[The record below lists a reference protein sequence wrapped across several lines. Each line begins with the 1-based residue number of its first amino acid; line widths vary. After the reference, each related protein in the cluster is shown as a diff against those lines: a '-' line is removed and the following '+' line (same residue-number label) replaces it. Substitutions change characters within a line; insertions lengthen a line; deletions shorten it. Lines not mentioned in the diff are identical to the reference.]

1 MKVYQTN
8 EIKNISILGSSG
20 SGKTTLVEAMLFES
34 GVIKRRGSV
43 AAKNTVSDYF
53 PVEQEYGYSVFSTVL
68 HVEWNNKK
76 LNIIDCPGSDDFVGS
91 TVTALNVTDTA
102 IILLNG
108 QYGVEVGT
116 QNHFRYTEKL
126 NKPVIFLVNQLD
138 NEKCDYDNILEQLKE
153 AYGSKVVPI
162 QYPISTGPGFNALI
176 DVLLMKKYSWKPEG
190 GAPTIEDIPAEEK
203 LDFFKKPAE
212 FLTSAASSKDQKNGY
227 VFSHVDSVL
236 TTSRATSTYP
246 SFGFEAALVR
256 TEGGTNAL
264 RVLYTQPNS
273 PAEEAG
279 LKRGDW
285 IIAVDNQK
293 VSTSDYSTYI
303 TRPTKAYSFTLG
315 KYNPYPEEVDDPEF
329 NYVEFDTLGV
339 VQMPEPRYVEEQ
351 DVLKY
356 SIISSGS
363 RKAFY
368 LLYNEFGE
376 SADALKE
383 AFSQLN
389 GQQFDDIIL
398 DLRYNPGGYVNTSQQ
413 LCSALAPATAMGQPF
428 LDMTYNDKIAK
439 TESYLF
445 EPSLIPG
452 GTPLAY
458 ENLYI
463 ITSNNT
469 ASASEIVINC
479 LRPYLKERLLQ
490 VGTATFGKN
499 VAQSL
504 FTDEQSPQLELWLTT
519 AYLSNAEGFQDYFD
533 NGLQPDYELAENY
546 AGELGELGTAE
557 DMLLAPV
564 FTRMATGNFPAGED
578 TATETTRSNPNVEVT
593 HCSISKKPK
602 LAKNNFH

>member
-1 MKVYQTN
+1 MKRAAFYRLIYGTV
-8 EIKNISILGSSG
+8 ISLTLMACGEDRSG
-20 SGKTTLVEAMLFES
+20 
-34 GVIKRRGSV
+34 
-43 AAKNTVSDYF
+43 
-53 PVEQEYGYSVFSTVL
+53 EYY
-68 HVEWNNKK
+68 
-76 LNIIDCPGSDDFVGS
+76 
-91 TVTALNVTDTA
+91 
-102 IILLNG
+102 
-108 QYGVEVGT
+108 
-116 QNHFRYTEKL
+116 
-126 NKPVIFLVNQLD
+126 
-138 NEKCDYDNILEQLKE
+138 
-153 AYGSKVVPI
+153 
-162 QYPISTGPGFNALI
+162 ALI
-176 DVLLMKKYSWKPEG
+176 ASKTWIYETMQQNYLFY
-190 GAPTIEDIPAEEK
+190 EDIPAEES
-203 LDFFKKPAE
+203 LDFFQTPE
-212 FLTSAASSKDQKNGY
+212 NFLKNAASSRDQKNGTL
-227 VFSHVDSVL
+227 FSHIDSVNV
-236 TTSRATSTYP
+236 SRALSSNPT
-246 SFGFEAALVR
+246 FGYEAALIR
-256 TEGGTNAL
+256 TGSGDYAI
-264 RVLYTQPNS
+264 RVLYTQPGS

-285 IIAVDNQK
+285 IIAANNK
-293 VSTSDYSTYI
+293 KIGSGDYSKYVSA
-303 TRPTKAYSFTLG
+303 PTQSYTFTLG
-315 KYNPYPEEVDDPEF
+315 NYNGEG
-329 NYVEFDTLGV
+329 FDTLGV
-339 VQMPEPRYVEEQ
+339 TEIPAPRYIEETN
-351 DVLKY
+351 LMKTSFITAGNRTAAY
-356 SIISSGS
+356 I
-363 RKAFY
+363 
-368 LLYNEFGE
+368 LYNSFG
-376 SADALKE
+376 ADDTETLQNMFVEIA
-383 AFSQLN
+383 ARQPN
-389 GQQFDDIIL
+389 DIIL
-398 DLRYNPGGYVNTSQQ
+398 DLRYNPGGYVSTSQ
-413 LCSALAPATAMGQPF
+413 LLSTLLAPQNAMGQTF
-428 LDMTYNDKIAK
+428 LNMTYNDKIAK

-564 FTRMATGNFPAGED
+564 FTRMATGSFPTGED

>member
-1 MKVYQTN
+1 MKRTAFYRLIYGTV
-8 EIKNISILGSSG
+8 ISLALMACGEDRSG
-20 SGKTTLVEAMLFES
+20 
-34 GVIKRRGSV
+34 
-43 AAKNTVSDYF
+43 
-53 PVEQEYGYSVFSTVL
+53 EYY
-68 HVEWNNKK
+68 
-76 LNIIDCPGSDDFVGS
+76 
-91 TVTALNVTDTA
+91 
-102 IILLNG
+102 
-108 QYGVEVGT
+108 
-116 QNHFRYTEKL
+116 
-126 NKPVIFLVNQLD
+126 
-138 NEKCDYDNILEQLKE
+138 
-153 AYGSKVVPI
+153 
-162 QYPISTGPGFNALI
+162 ALI
-176 DVLLMKKYSWKPEG
+176 ASKTWIYETMQQNYLFY
-190 GAPTIEDIPAEEK
+190 EDIPAEES
-203 LDFFKKPAE
+203 LDFFQTPE
-212 FLTSAASSKDQKNGY
+212 NFLKNATSSRDQKNGTL
-227 VFSHVDSVL
+227 FSHIDSVNV
-236 TTSRATSTYP
+236 SRALSSSPT
-246 SFGFEAALVR
+246 FGYEAALIR
-256 TEGGTNAL
+256 TGSGDYTI
-264 RVLYTQPNS
+264 RVLYTQPGS

-285 IIAVDNQK
+285 IIAANNK
-293 VSTSDYSTYI
+293 KIGSGDYSKYVSA
-303 TRPTKAYSFTLG
+303 PTQSYTFTLG
-315 KYNPYPEEVDDPEF
+315 NYNGEG
-329 NYVEFDTLGV
+329 FDTLGV
-339 VQMPEPRYVEEQ
+339 TEIPAPRYIEETN
-351 DVLKY
+351 LMKTSFITAGNRTAAY
-356 SIISSGS
+356 I
-363 RKAFY
+363 
-368 LLYNEFGE
+368 LYNSFG
-376 SADALKE
+376 ADDTETLQNMFVEIA
-383 AFSQLN
+383 ARQPN
-389 GQQFDDIIL
+389 DIIL
-398 DLRYNPGGYVNTSQQ
+398 DLRYNPGGYVSTSQ
-413 LCSALAPATAMGQPF
+413 LLSTLLAPQNAMGQTF
-428 LDMTYNDKIAK
+428 LNMTYNDKIAK

-564 FTRMATGNFPAGED
+564 FTRMATGSFPAGED

>member
-1 MKVYQTN
+1 MKRAAFYRLIYGTV
-8 EIKNISILGSSG
+8 ISLTLMACGEDRSG
-20 SGKTTLVEAMLFES
+20 
-34 GVIKRRGSV
+34 
-43 AAKNTVSDYF
+43 
-53 PVEQEYGYSVFSTVL
+53 EYY
-68 HVEWNNKK
+68 
-76 LNIIDCPGSDDFVGS
+76 
-91 TVTALNVTDTA
+91 
-102 IILLNG
+102 
-108 QYGVEVGT
+108 
-116 QNHFRYTEKL
+116 
-126 NKPVIFLVNQLD
+126 
-138 NEKCDYDNILEQLKE
+138 
-153 AYGSKVVPI
+153 
-162 QYPISTGPGFNALI
+162 ALI
-176 DVLLMKKYSWKPEG
+176 ASKTWIYETMQQNYLFY
-190 GAPTIEDIPAEEK
+190 EDIPAEES
-203 LDFFKKPAE
+203 LDFFQTPE
-212 FLTSAASSKDQKNGY
+212 NFLKNAASSRDQKNGTL
-227 VFSHVDSVL
+227 FSHIDSVNV
-236 TTSRATSTYP
+236 SRALSSSPT
-246 SFGFEAALVR
+246 FGYEAALTR
-256 TEGGTNAL
+256 TGSGDYAI
-264 RVLYTQPNS
+264 RVLYTQPGS

-285 IIAVDNQK
+285 IIAANNK
-293 VSTSDYSTYI
+293 KIGSGDYSKYVSA
-303 TRPTKAYSFTLG
+303 PTQSYTFTLG
-315 KYNPYPEEVDDPEF
+315 NYNGEG
-329 NYVEFDTLGV
+329 FDTLGV
-339 VQMPEPRYVEEQ
+339 TEIPAPRYIEETN
-351 DVLKY
+351 LMKTSFITAGNRTAAY
-356 SIISSGS
+356 I
-363 RKAFY
+363 
-368 LLYNEFGE
+368 LYNSFG
-376 SADALKE
+376 ADDTETLQNMFVEIA
-383 AFSQLN
+383 ARQPN
-389 GQQFDDIIL
+389 DIIL
-398 DLRYNPGGYVNTSQQ
+398 DLRYNPGGYVSTSQ
-413 LCSALAPATAMGQPF
+413 LLSTLLAPQNAMGQTF
-428 LDMTYNDKIAK
+428 LNMTYNDKIAK

-564 FTRMATGNFPAGED
+564 FTRMATGSFPAGED

>member
-1 MKVYQTN
+1 MKRTAFYRLIYGTV
-8 EIKNISILGSSG
+8 ISLTLMACGEDRSG
-20 SGKTTLVEAMLFES
+20 
-34 GVIKRRGSV
+34 
-43 AAKNTVSDYF
+43 
-53 PVEQEYGYSVFSTVL
+53 EYY
-68 HVEWNNKK
+68 
-76 LNIIDCPGSDDFVGS
+76 
-91 TVTALNVTDTA
+91 
-102 IILLNG
+102 
-108 QYGVEVGT
+108 
-116 QNHFRYTEKL
+116 
-126 NKPVIFLVNQLD
+126 
-138 NEKCDYDNILEQLKE
+138 
-153 AYGSKVVPI
+153 
-162 QYPISTGPGFNALI
+162 ALI
-176 DVLLMKKYSWKPEG
+176 ASKTWIYETMQQNYLFY
-190 GAPTIEDIPAEEK
+190 EDIPAEES
-203 LDFFKKPAE
+203 LDFFQTPE
-212 FLTSAASSKDQKNGY
+212 TFLKNAASSRDQKNGTL
-227 VFSHVDSVL
+227 FSHIDSVNV
-236 TTSRATSTYP
+236 SRALSSSPT
-246 SFGFEAALVR
+246 FGYEAALIR
-256 TEGGTNAL
+256 TGSGDYAI
-264 RVLYTQPNS
+264 RVLYTQPGS

-285 IIAVDNQK
+285 IIAANNK
-293 VSTSDYSTYI
+293 KIGSGDYSKYVSA
-303 TRPTKAYSFTLG
+303 PTQSYTFTLG
-315 KYNPYPEEVDDPEF
+315 NYNGEG
-329 NYVEFDTLGV
+329 FDTLGV
-339 VQMPEPRYVEEQ
+339 TEIPAPRYIEETN
-351 DVLKY
+351 LMKTSFITAGNRTAAY
-356 SIISSGS
+356 I
-363 RKAFY
+363 
-368 LLYNEFGE
+368 LYNSFG
-376 SADALKE
+376 ADDTETLQNMFVEIA
-383 AFSQLN
+383 ARQHN
-389 GQQFDDIIL
+389 DIIL
-398 DLRYNPGGYVNTSQQ
+398 DLRYNPGGYVSTSQ
-413 LCSALAPATAMGQPF
+413 LLSTLLAPQNAMGQTF
-428 LDMTYNDKIAK
+428 LNMTYNDKIAK

-564 FTRMATGNFPAGED
+564 FTRMATGSFPAGED

>member
-1 MKVYQTN
+1 MKRTVFYRLIYGTV
-8 EIKNISILGSSG
+8 ISLTLMACGEDRSG
-20 SGKTTLVEAMLFES
+20 
-34 GVIKRRGSV
+34 
-43 AAKNTVSDYF
+43 
-53 PVEQEYGYSVFSTVL
+53 EYY
-68 HVEWNNKK
+68 
-76 LNIIDCPGSDDFVGS
+76 
-91 TVTALNVTDTA
+91 
-102 IILLNG
+102 
-108 QYGVEVGT
+108 
-116 QNHFRYTEKL
+116 
-126 NKPVIFLVNQLD
+126 
-138 NEKCDYDNILEQLKE
+138 
-153 AYGSKVVPI
+153 
-162 QYPISTGPGFNALI
+162 ALI
-176 DVLLMKKYSWKPEG
+176 ASKTWIYETMQQNYLFY
-190 GAPTIEDIPAEEK
+190 EDIPAEES
-203 LDFFKKPAE
+203 LDFFQTPE
-212 FLTSAASSKDQKNGY
+212 NFLKNAASSRDQKNGTL
-227 VFSHVDSVL
+227 FSHIDSVNV
-236 TTSRATSTYP
+236 SRALSSSPT
-246 SFGFEAALVR
+246 FGYEAALIR
-256 TEGGTNAL
+256 TGSGDYAI
-264 RVLYTQPNS
+264 RVLYTQPGS

-285 IIAVDNQK
+285 IIAANNK
-293 VSTSDYSTYI
+293 KIGSGDYSKYVSA
-303 TRPTKAYSFTLG
+303 PTQSYTFTLG
-315 KYNPYPEEVDDPEF
+315 NYNGEG
-329 NYVEFDTLGV
+329 FDTLGV
-339 VQMPEPRYVEEQ
+339 TEIPVPRYIEETN
-351 DVLKY
+351 LMKTSFITAGNRTAAY
-356 SIISSGS
+356 I
-363 RKAFY
+363 
-368 LLYNEFGE
+368 LYNSFG
-376 SADALKE
+376 ADDTETLQNMFVEIA
-383 AFSQLN
+383 ARQPN
-389 GQQFDDIIL
+389 DIIL
-398 DLRYNPGGYVNTSQQ
+398 DLRYNPGGYVSTSQ
-413 LCSALAPATAMGQPF
+413 LLSTLLAPQNAMGQTF
-428 LDMTYNDKIAK
+428 LNMTYNDKIAK

-564 FTRMATGNFPAGED
+564 FTRMATGSFPAGED

>member
-1 MKVYQTN
+1 MKRTAFYRLIYGTV
-8 EIKNISILGSSG
+8 ISLTLMACGEDRSG
-20 SGKTTLVEAMLFES
+20 
-34 GVIKRRGSV
+34 
-43 AAKNTVSDYF
+43 
-53 PVEQEYGYSVFSTVL
+53 EYY
-68 HVEWNNKK
+68 
-76 LNIIDCPGSDDFVGS
+76 
-91 TVTALNVTDTA
+91 
-102 IILLNG
+102 
-108 QYGVEVGT
+108 
-116 QNHFRYTEKL
+116 
-126 NKPVIFLVNQLD
+126 
-138 NEKCDYDNILEQLKE
+138 
-153 AYGSKVVPI
+153 
-162 QYPISTGPGFNALI
+162 ALI
-176 DVLLMKKYSWKPEG
+176 ASKTWIYETMQQNYLFY
-190 GAPTIEDIPAEEK
+190 EDIPAEES
-203 LDFFKKPAE
+203 LDFFQTPE
-212 FLTSAASSKDQKNGY
+212 NFLKNAASSRDQKNGTL
-227 VFSHVDSVL
+227 FSHIDSVNV
-236 TTSRATSTYP
+236 SRALSSSPT
-246 SFGFEAALVR
+246 FGYEAALIR
-256 TEGGTNAL
+256 TGSGDYAI
-264 RVLYTQPNS
+264 RVLYTQPGS

-285 IIAVDNQK
+285 IIAANNK
-293 VSTSDYSTYI
+293 KIGSGDYSKYVSA
-303 TRPTKAYSFTLG
+303 PTQSYTFTLG
-315 KYNPYPEEVDDPEF
+315 NYNGEG
-329 NYVEFDTLGV
+329 FDTLGV
-339 VQMPEPRYVEEQ
+339 TEIPVPRYIEETN
-351 DVLKY
+351 LMKTSFITAGNRTAAY
-356 SIISSGS
+356 I
-363 RKAFY
+363 
-368 LLYNEFGE
+368 LYNSFG
-376 SADALKE
+376 ADDTETLQNMFVEIA
-383 AFSQLN
+383 ARQPN
-389 GQQFDDIIL
+389 DIIL
-398 DLRYNPGGYVNTSQQ
+398 DLRYNPGGYVSTSQ
-413 LCSALAPATAMGQPF
+413 LLSTLLAPQNAMGQTF
-428 LDMTYNDKIAK
+428 LNMTYNDKIAK

-564 FTRMATGNFPAGED
+564 FTRMVTGSFPAGED